1 MYLAQRTAHTPHT
14 KSHMNELVIRQ
25 LSNVMKL
32 LHAKGQIEDVCSITI
47 YVRVL
52 TLLLRIGEY
61 KYPVLVIPDTM
72 ESITVQATMEMA
84 LSSQSR
90 TFH

>member
-1 MYLAQRTAHTPHT
+1 
-14 KSHMNELVIRQ
+14 
-25 LSNVMKL
+25 MKL
-32 LHAKGQIEDVCSITI
+32 LHAKGQIEDVCSVTI
-47 YVRVL
+47 HVRVP

-84 LSSQSR
+84 LSSQAALSTR
-90 TFH
+90 KSHHAVLATHGNPALIRL